1 VNTWRTTVSIRPI
14 LSDRCYT
21 CHGPDES
28 KRKSKLWLDTEVGAK
43 SDLGGHFAIVPGN
56 VANSEL
62 IRRVTSDDLARR
74 MPPAYVGAARLT
86 NREIDLVTQ

>member
-1 VNTWRTTVSIRPI
+1 
-14 LSDRCYT
+14 
-21 CHGPDES
+21 
-28 KRKSKLWLDTEVGAK
+28 
-43 SDLGGHFAIVPGN
+43 